1 MHALSQHPLFAPAP
15 TVGGQARP
23 DCWSAEAEFG
33 THGAE
38 KLVTSDVAEQ
48 AVGNK
53 KAEDWS
59 SASLRPAPGLFATH
73 HKPPHRQAGGQSHQ

>member
-1 MHALSQHPLFAPAP
+1 VTYSRMHALSQHPLFAPAP

-53 KAEDWS
+53 KAED
-59 SASLRPAPGLFATH
+59 
-73 HKPPHRQAGGQSHQ
+73 

>member
-53 KAEDWS
+53 KAED
-59 SASLRPAPGLFATH
+59 
-73 HKPPHRQAGGQSHQ
+73 